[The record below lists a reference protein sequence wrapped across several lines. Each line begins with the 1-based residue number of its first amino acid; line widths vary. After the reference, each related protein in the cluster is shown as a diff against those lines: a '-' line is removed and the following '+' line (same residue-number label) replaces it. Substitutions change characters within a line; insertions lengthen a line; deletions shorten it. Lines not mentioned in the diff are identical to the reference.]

1 MRALIALSNAKICIA
16 PLCNQLIPNNYNQI
30 KMNKT
35 IQSFVWAILCFSCL
49 QGFSQREA
57 DKKLGFDHKV
67 EDLFFHEFSAVPIVL
82 TEKTVAGID
91 AEKGTKIWEVKGDRF
106 SALGGI
112 LQSDES
118 NYEMVPFSPYIIVS
132 DLLIDTRDGKIIL
145 DKENSYKRIKSFELI
160 PELQS
165 YLIQCTTDEKTKNK
179 IFLVELASNSVK
191 WQKEITIAKKGTVA
205 NININKND
213 ALAFTLGSNIL
224 IMNGKSGEV
233 VLNEKQKSGAI
244 YQNPDQTNFYFVEA
258 AGGGLGSMMG
268 AAITANLNKLTALG
282 EKIYAYNATDGTKLW
297 KKPIKLEKG
306 YMFNQEVD
314 GKMFIQNQKGGNV
327 YDYATGEALW
337 KKDFEKKRIVD
348 IEKDAEGYMVYYG
361 AKKILLDEKGKKLW
375 KKPQLNGNEFLSEVG
390 EDDLYDSFEY
400 NEGAIIATSYR
411 IAYYKNGVKKPI
423 WKFSADENT
432 KIAYDGDTKN
442 LIVLDGKSLYVL
454 NPDKGMG
461 KETKQ
466 KLGLKKPKDF
476 NLMEIRGGNYF
487 LSSPWEFAIIEKNG
501 TIAKTQ
507 YFPQP
512 GESGRKWLNT
522 LSAVGSVAGAAYQ
535 VSGVYNVGVG
545 GTSGL
550 AESVTGVRAPGTGGF
565 KQAKKGVTQHA
576 AGQYGQMASEA
587 LYNPD
592 RMNAFSDSKD
602 YAFYFTKNGEGAK
615 YLSQVSK
622 DSGEEMDKFTFLD
635 NKPNY
640 HVDEVEKRVLY
651 SKGKELHIF
660 DYK

>member
-1 MRALIALSNAKICIA
+1 MKPLAWAL
-16 PLCNQLIPNNYNQI
+16 
-30 KMNKT
+30 
-35 IQSFVWAILCFSCL
+35 LCFTCF

-57 DKKLGFDHKV
+57 DKKLGFDYKV
-67 EDLFFHEFSAVPIVL
+67 EDLFFHEYSAVPIVL

-91 AEKGTKIWEVKGDRF
+91 AEKGTKIWEVTGDRF

-118 NYEMVPFSPYIIVS
+118 NYEMVPFSPYIIVA
-132 DLLIDTRDGKIIL
+132 DMLIDTRDGKILL
-145 DKENSYKRIKSFELI
+145 DKENNYKSIKSFSMV

-165 YLIQCTTDEKTKNK
+165 YLIQCKTDDKSKNK
-179 IFLVELASNSVK
+179 IFLVELSSNSVK
-191 WQKEITIAKKGTVA
+191 WEKEISIAKKGTVD
-205 NININKND
+205 NISVGQNNAI
-213 ALAFTLGSNIL
+213 AFTLGSNIL
-224 IMNGKSGEV
+224 ILNGASGDV

-244 YQNPDQTNFYFVEA
+244 YQNPDQSTFYFVEA

-268 AAITANLNKLTALG
+268 AALTANLNKLTALG
-282 EKIYAYNATDGTKLW
+282 EKVYAYSAADGSKLW

-306 YMFNQEVD
+306 FMFTQEVD
-314 GKMFIQNQKGGNV
+314 GKMFIQHEKGGNV
-327 YDYATGEALW
+327 YDYASGESLW
-337 KKDFEKKRIVD
+337 KKDFEKRRIVD

-361 AKKILLDEKGKKLW
+361 ARKMLLDEKGKKLW
-375 KKPQLNGNEFLSEVG
+375 KKAQFNGNEFLSEVG

-411 IAYYKNGVKKPI
+411 IAYYKDGVKKPI
-423 WKFSADENT
+423 WKFGADEDT

-454 NPDKGMG
+454 NPDRGMG

-466 KLGLKKPKDF
+466 KLSLKKAKDF
-476 NLMEIRGGNYF
+476 NLMEVRNGNYF
-487 LSSPWEFAIIEKNG
+487 LSSPWEFAIVDKDG
-501 TIAKTQ
+501 KVSKTQ

-535 VSGVYNVGVG
+535 VSGVYNAGVG
-545 GTSGL
+545 ATSGV
-550 AESVTGVRAPGTGGF
+550 AESITGVHTPGTGGF
-565 KQAKKGVTQHA
+565 KQAKKGVNQHA
-576 AGQYGQMASEA
+576 AGYYGQMASEA
-587 LYNPD
+587 LYNPN
-592 RMNAFSDSKD
+592 RLNAFGETKD
-602 YAFYFTKNGEGAK
+602 YAFYFTKNGEGTK

-651 SKGKELHIF
+651 TKGKELHIF